1 MNKDRYKIVNVLL
14 NRSYSCE
21 LAIKLQEEWDGS
33 WDDVQKFAIHAA
45 NDLDLKMQ
53 ITDEWVANTDEDED
67 FERPVYDARHLVFQG
82 EMNTFY
88 TDLFL
93 DFEGKLEKLCE
104 EVMQKLPEK
113 DTQKLRESIERTK
126 KLHSMP
132 TPLEVAFDLKNTLM
146 ELRASALKKAIK
158 EQ

>member
-1 MNKDRYKIVNVLL
+1 MNKDRYKIVNVKL
-14 NRSYSCE
+14 NRCYSWE

-33 WDDVQKFAIHAA
+33 WGDVQKFAIHAA
-45 NDLDLKMQ
+45 NELNPKME
-53 ITDEWVANTDEDED
+53 ITDEWAANTDEDED
-67 FERPVYDARHLVFQG
+67 FERPMYDARHLVFQG
-82 EMNTFY
+82 EMDTFY

-93 DFEGKLEKLCE
+93 DFESKMEKLCE
-104 EVMQKLPEK
+104 DVMQKLPEK

-132 TPLEVAFDLKNTLM
+132 TPLEVAFDLKNKLM
-146 ELRASALKKAIK
+146 ELRISALKKAIK